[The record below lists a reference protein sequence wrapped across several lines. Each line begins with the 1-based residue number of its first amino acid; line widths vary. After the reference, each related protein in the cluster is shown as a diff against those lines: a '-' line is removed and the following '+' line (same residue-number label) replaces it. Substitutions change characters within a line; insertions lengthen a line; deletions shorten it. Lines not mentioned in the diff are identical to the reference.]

1 MTITVTCSQCAK
13 TFKAPDTA
21 AGRKAR
27 CPSCGHA
34 FEIPKPGAEIPAAQ
48 ATTAGPPGKPVVPEP
63 VIPEPV
69 RVESAPLQVAARPVE
84 AAAAPP
90 EGAEAEQEAFISVP
104 PVGVQTPTGLSAG
117 ARALARRAL
126 RWHRKLAAG
135 ARIAGFVLG
144 GLCLVL
150 GITGMMVLALRG
162 RALLLPALGTFLGM
176 LVLAIT
182 LALGGLIARHVL
194 LILADL
200 GEVVHRQQQLLD
212 EINDRLD

>member
-27 CPSCGHA
+27 CPGCGHA
-34 FEIPKPGAEIPAAQ
+34 LEIPKPAAETPAAK
-48 ATTAGPPGKPVVPEP
+48 ATKADRPGKPVVPEP

-69 RVESAPLQVAARPVE
+69 RV
-84 AAAAPP
+84 AAAPP
-90 EGAEAEQEAFISVP
+90 KGAEAEQDEFISVP
-104 PVGVQTPTGLSAG
+104 PIGVQTPTGLSAG
-117 ARALARRAL
+117 ARALARRAQ
-126 RWHRKLAAG
+126 RSHRKLG
-135 ARIAGFVLG
+135 EVARIAGFILG

-162 RALLLPALGTFLGM
+162 RALLLPALGAFLGM

-182 LALGGLIARHVL
+182 LALGGLMARQVL

>member
-1 MTITVTCSQCAK
+1 MRHRPRRPTRPASRLFRRRSYRSPSGPNRPRSRQRPSRSVSQ
-13 TFKAPDTA
+13 P
-21 AGRKAR
+21 RR
-27 CPSCGHA
+27 
-34 FEIPKPGAEIPAAQ
+34 PK
-48 ATTAGPPGKPVVPEP
+48 EP
-63 VIPEPV
+63 
-69 RVESAPLQVAARPVE
+69 
-84 AAAAPP
+84 
-90 EGAEAEQEAFISVP
+90 
-104 PVGVQTPTGLSAG
+104 
-117 ARALARRAL
+117 RRNRTAL

-162 RALLLPALGTFLGM
+162 RALLLPAFGVFLGM

-182 LALGGLIARHVL
+182 LALGGLMARHVL

-200 GEVVHRQQQLLD
+200 GEVARRQQQLLD